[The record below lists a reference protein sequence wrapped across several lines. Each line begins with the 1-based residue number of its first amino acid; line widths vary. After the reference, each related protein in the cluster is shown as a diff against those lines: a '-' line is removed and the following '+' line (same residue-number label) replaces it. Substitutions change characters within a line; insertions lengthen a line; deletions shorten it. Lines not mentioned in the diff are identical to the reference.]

1 MLPTATAHCSLLTML
16 RRVQHIILSI
26 QYFLIYSWAVL
37 RHVLMHVLM
46 LLVAYLILRGGP
58 QIDDIFRSLNASELN
73 IFTNRPFRVASLYT
87 VLWGLSIW
95 FCSRILLTLAD
106 VRGPKLLDSFRR
118 FPQQESERERERL
131 AVYIQRIP
139 MILGTMPPVLVA
151 LACLNADNAQPF
163 YGIWFFLLAIGLG
176 LWFVFH
182 RVVLRRLFPGI
193 RFDPHQYFPDRRHWF
208 NVWVSSNATTRL
220 VYAFLIGNWLLWLFF
235 IFVPIDWMIYRKLGP
250 LGVLLTGFVWF
261 TPLVSILSYWNSPT
275 RPVLLLTLLWIV
287 FCSFFNDHT
296 LLRFSDS
303 TPSKEVAARP
313 GIADHFARWT
323 SVRQSWPTDTMPV
336 FIIATEGGGIRSL
349 NWTVG
354 VLHKLDSIF
363 PAFRQQT
370 FAISGV
376 SGGGAGVALYAA
388 FQHDKLNSYRR
399 VDNVP
404 GVSPVGL
411 AKQSTVGINGF
422 RQAIGDDF
430 LSPLLGPF
438 LFHETLQRMVPFA
451 VQQLNRSNWL
461 EDAWSLSYRKKLQRN
476 TLEEPF
482 LGLFRADPLH
492 TPNLFLNCVLTESGQ
507 KAILSNLRID
517 NDYFHDVLDIYDI
530 TRRDMPIKT
539 AASVTARF
547 PWLTGGG
554 LLTRPNG
561 RAFGHVVDGGYWDNT
576 GLETA
581 LSVLACIAP
590 DIERLNKQ
598 PNTPFQVVPVVLYLQ
613 NSLLDDPI
621 RISNTFIEVI
631 MPIEASM
638 NANERKSAYVA
649 SLTRNTLRNYTPKTR
664 FFQLS
669 LDRQTGVP
677 LPLGW
682 YLSDDAQHDL
692 WRKINAIPQDQARV
706 LRALNQF
713 F

>member
-1 MLPTATAHCSLLTML
+1 ML
-16 RRVQHIILSI
+16 RRAQHIVLSI

-46 LLVAYLILRGGP
+46 LLVGYLILTGGP
-58 QIDDIFRSLNASELN
+58 QVDDIFRSLNASEPN
-73 IFTNRPFRVASLYT
+73 IFTNRHFRVASLYT

-95 FCSRILLTLAD
+95 FCGRILLTLAD

-131 AVYIQRIP
+131 TVYIQRIP
-139 MILGTMPPVLVA
+139 RLLGIMPPVLLA
-151 LACLNADNAQPF
+151 LACLNAENTNPF
-163 YGIWFFLLAIGLG
+163 YVFWFLLLGLGMG
-176 LWFVFH
+176 LWFMFH
-182 RVVLRRLFPGI
+182 RFVLRKLFPAI
-193 RFDPHQYFPDRRHWF
+193 RFDPHLYFPDRRHWHT
-208 NVWVSSNATTRL
+208 VWITSNATTRL
-220 VYAFLIGNWLLWLFF
+220 IYAFLIGNWLLWLFF
-235 IFVPIDWMIYRKLGP
+235 IFVPADWMIYRKLGP
-250 LGVLLTGFVWF
+250 LGVILTGFVWF
-261 TPLVSILSYWNSPT
+261 TPFVSLLSFWNSPT

-303 TPSKEVAARP
+303 SPSKIVDARP
-313 GIADHFARWT
+313 GVASHFEQWLG
-323 SVRQSWPTDTMPV
+323 VRPSWPTDTMPV
-336 FIIATEGGGIRSL
+336 FIVATEGGGIRSL
-349 NWTVG
+349 NWTAG

-363 PAFRQQT
+363 PAFRNQT

-376 SGGGAGVALYAA
+376 SGGGAGAALYAA
-388 FQHDKLNSYRR
+388 LQYDIRADQKGASL
-399 VDNVP
+399 
-404 GVSPVGL
+404 VSPVRFSSET
-411 AKQSTVGINGF
+411 QPGINGF
-422 RQAIGDDF
+422 RQAFGDDF
-430 LSPLLGPF
+430 LSPLLGPLF
-438 LFHETLQRMVPFA
+438 FHETLQRMVPFA

-461 EDAWSLSYRKKLQRN
+461 EDAWSLSYRQRLHRN
-476 TLEEPF
+476 TLEQPF
-482 LGLFRADPLH
+482 LTLFQADPLR
-492 TPNLFLNCVLTESGQ
+492 TPSLFLNSVLTESGQ

-517 NDYFHDVLDIYDI
+517 NEFFHDVIDIYDI
-530 TRRDMPIKT
+530 TRRDLPIKT

-581 LSVLACIAP
+581 MSVLASIAP
-590 DIERLNKQ
+590 VIEQLNRR
-598 PNTPFQVVPVVLYLQ
+598 PNAPFQVVPVVLYLQ
-613 NSLLDDPI
+613 NSMLDDAV
-621 RISNTFIEVI
+621 RVSNTFIDVS

-649 SLTRNTLRNYTPKTR
+649 SLTRNTLRNYTPRTR
-664 FFQLS
+664 FYQIS
-669 LDRQTGVP
+669 LDRQTGIP

-692 WRKINAIPQDQARV
+692 WRKIDALPQDQAGV
-706 LRALNQF
+706 LRTLSQYF
-713 F
+713 